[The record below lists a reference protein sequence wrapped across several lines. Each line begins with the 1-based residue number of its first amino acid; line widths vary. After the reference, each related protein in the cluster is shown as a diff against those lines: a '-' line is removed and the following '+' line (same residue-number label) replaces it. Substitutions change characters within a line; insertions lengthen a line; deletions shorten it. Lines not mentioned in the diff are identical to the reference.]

1 MKGTLVNTA
10 AIAAGSIAGLLLQK
24 GVAERYQKIVLQSL
38 ALAVIVIGVQMAG
51 KSLNFLIVI
60 LSLAGG
66 SLLGEW
72 LDLDGRL
79 NQLGDFL
86 GGKLSRGSA
95 DRFSEG
101 FVTASLM
108 YCVGAMAIV
117 GSLQDGLS
125 GDSATLYA
133 KSLLDGV
140 SAVVFASTLGIGVLF
155 SALSVLLYQGAI
167 TLLAS
172 VVSPWLSPAM
182 IAELTAVGGVLI
194 IAIGVNM
201 LGVTKIKVASLLPA
215 IVMALLIARL
225 WI

>member
-10 AIAAGSIAGLLLQK
+10 AIAGGSLLGLFLQK
-24 GVAERYQKIVLQSL
+24 GVSERYQKIVMQSL
-38 ALAVIVIGVQMAG
+38 ALAVLVIGFQMAG
-51 KSLNFLIVI
+51 KSINFLIVI

-66 SLLGEW
+66 SLVGEW
-72 LDLDGRL
+72 LELDERL
-79 NQLGDFL
+79 NRLGTLLGKQL
-86 GGKLSRGSA
+86 SVGSA
-95 DRFSEG
+95 ARFSEG
-101 FVTASLM
+101 FVTASLV

-117 GSLQDGLS
+117 GALQDGLT

-140 SAVVFASTLGIGVLF
+140 SAVVFASTLGVGVLF
-155 SALSVLLYQGAI
+155 SAVSVLLYQGAI

-182 IAELTAVGGVLI
+182 IAELTGTGGVLI

-215 IVMALLIARL
+215 IVAAAVLAHI
-225 WI
+225 WV